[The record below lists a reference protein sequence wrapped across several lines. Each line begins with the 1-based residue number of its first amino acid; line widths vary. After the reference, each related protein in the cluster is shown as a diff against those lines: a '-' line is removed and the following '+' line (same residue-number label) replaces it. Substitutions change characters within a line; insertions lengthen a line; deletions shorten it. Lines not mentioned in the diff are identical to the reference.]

1 METRDSS
8 CELAAAVY
16 PILRRIDAFL
26 YSGSDSAPHSI
37 AAKTG
42 GDGRTGKTAA
52 GIFTQP
58 VVTQLVV
65 LALKESIERGVIS
78 EDEVTQEG
86 LGQFLSTFGRLFY
99 KMPLPQNK
107 KIVLEKLGERIP
119 ESFTTEDGSIEV
131 VTFRGGQETLSLRW
145 IST

>member
-26 YSGSDSAPHSI
+26 CSGSDSAPHSI
-37 AAKTG
+37 AAKKG
-42 GDGRTGKTAA
+42 ADGRTGKTAA

>member
-1 METRDSS
+1 METRGSF
-8 CELAAAVY
+8 CELAAAVS
-16 PILRRIDAFL
+16 PLLRRIDALFC
-26 YSGSDSAPHSI
+26 SGSDSAPHSI
-37 AAKTG
+37 TAKRG
-42 GDGRTGKTAA
+42 GGRTGKTPA

-65 LALKESIERGVIS
+65 QALTESIERGVIS

-86 LGQFLSTFGRLFY
+86 LGQFLSTFGRQFY

-107 KIVLEKLGERIP
+107 KIVLEKRGERIP
-119 ESFTTEDGSIEV
+119 PSFTTEDESIQV
-131 VTFRGGQETLSLRW
+131 STFRGGLETFSLRW